1 MPPEYDANLRL
12 GEANPKPM
20 GQRVPN
26 PLHERI
32 EELCDIVYAGKHGRP
47 TKMRMLAAL
56 LLGAPTDA
64 PTLQRMLLAYDAATV
79 GECPALPGRTTAKV
93 VKYPERKSGPRGR
106 HN

>member
-1 MPPEYDANLRL
+1 LPPEYDAELRL
-12 GEANPKPM
+12 AEADPKPM

-32 EELCDIVYAGKHGRP
+32 EELCDVVYAEKHGRP

-56 LLGAPTDA
+56 LLGAPTNA
-64 PTLQRMLLAYDAATV
+64 TILQKMLLAYDAATV
-79 GECPALPGRTTAKV
+79 SECPAIPKRAEGKV
-93 VKYPERKSGPRGR
+93 VEYPERKSGPRGR

>member
-1 MPPEYDANLRL
+1 MSLKYDAELRL
-12 GEANPKPM
+12 TEADPKPM

-32 EELCDIVYAGKHGRP
+32 EELCDLVYAKKYGRP

-64 PTLQRMLLAYDAATV
+64 TVLQEMLLAYDAATV
-79 GECPALPGRTTAKV
+79 AECPAIPERGKGEV
-93 VKYPERKSGPRGR
+93 VEYPERKSGPRGP
-106 HN
+106 HS